1 MLTKLSA
8 FLLGC
13 LVVGL
18 GAVAAAVV
26 LRRMEEL
33 DETAEWDEAEAAAF
47 EAQEAPP
54 LRHSVVDPR
63 LDQRLPTMAK
73 PPEQP

>member
-26 LRRMEEL
+26 LRRMEEW
-33 DETAEWDEAEAAAF
+33 DDVAEWDEAHADAF
-47 EAQEAPP
+47 AQEAPP